1 MNKENDIN
9 LEKIIMMAE
18 TTYKKAMMLNRYCKA
33 YEYSDGIY
41 EISPIIQDIEN
52 NIDKILIRLRVL
64 NCEFIE

>member
-41 EISPIIQDIEN
+41 
-52 NIDKILIRLRVL
+52 
-64 NCEFIE
+64 

>member
-41 EISPIIQDIEN
+41 EISPIIQEN

-64 NCEFIE
+64 NGEFIE

>member
-1 MNKENDIN
+1 
-9 LEKIIMMAE
+9 MMAE

-64 NCEFIE
+64 NGEFIE

>member
-18 TTYKKAMMLNRYCKA
+18 TTYKKAMMLNRYSKA

-64 NCEFIE
+64 NGEFIE

>member
-41 EISPIIQDIEN
+41 EISPIIQDIE
-52 NIDKILIRLRVL
+52 IILIKFL
-64 NCEFIE
+64 